1 MADPNPGGK
10 STSKWFWI
18 IILVLLLIV
27 ILAWFRNPVGEV
39 EQAPSAEA
47 TTPPSS
53 EWIEEN
59 PDEPKV
65 PVTLPD
71 SELESGSEGA
81 SDGAGS
87 SSGAGE

>member
-1 MADPNPGGK
+1 MTDPNSSGK
-10 STSKWFWI
+10 SGKWLWI
-18 IILVLLLIV
+18 VILVLLLIV
-27 ILAWFRNPVGEV
+27 ILVWFRDPVGEV
-39 EQAPSAEA
+39 EAPGAEA
-47 TTPPSS
+47 TPPPSS